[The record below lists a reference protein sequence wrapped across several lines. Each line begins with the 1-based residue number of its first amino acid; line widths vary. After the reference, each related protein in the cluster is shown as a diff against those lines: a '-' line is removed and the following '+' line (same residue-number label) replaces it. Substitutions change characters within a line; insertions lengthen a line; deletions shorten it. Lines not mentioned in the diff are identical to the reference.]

1 MKKILFSLLALGM
14 TQALLLPT
22 MVSAA
27 GEPCMPDGHNRC
39 GAAGG
44 CDVGERCTF
53 NTVSFYLCAPD
64 NSCPAGDPADG
75 PLPPDSD
82 GSSEENDT
90 GLNVFEAP
98 NAESFRQLNPLQ
110 ITESPLAESFV
121 SPAAIVNRILQFL
134 FPIAGLI
141 LFAMLVWGGL
151 NILSNP
157 HSSTGL
163 KAGRERITAALVG
176 FFLLFASFWIIQIV
190 EFVFG
195 LSVL

>member
-1 MKKILFSLLALGM
+1 MKKILFLLLALGM
-14 TQALLLPT
+14 TLALLLPSIT
-22 MVSAA
+22 SAA
-27 GEPCMPDGHNRC
+27 GEPCMPEGHNRC

-44 CDVGERCTF
+44 CDAGERCTF

-64 NSCPAGDPADG
+64 NSCPASDPPVD
-75 PLPPDSD
+75 PLPPGSDS
-82 GSSEENDT
+82 SAEEDT
-90 GLNVFEAP
+90 GLNIFDGP
-98 NAESFRQLNPLQ
+98 SSESFRQLNPLQ

-121 SPAAIVNRILQFL
+121 SPAALVNRILQFL

-141 LFAMLVWGGL
+141 LFVMLVWGGF

-157 HSSTGL
+157 HSATGL
-163 KAGRERITAALVG
+163 KSGRERITAALVG